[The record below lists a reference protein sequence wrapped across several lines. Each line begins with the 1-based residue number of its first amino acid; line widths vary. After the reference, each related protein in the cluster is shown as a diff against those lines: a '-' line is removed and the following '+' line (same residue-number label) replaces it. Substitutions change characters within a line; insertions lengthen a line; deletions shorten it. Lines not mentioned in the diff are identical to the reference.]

1 MHVPFSTFS
10 CLFSCKARALEH
22 FCYFYGDV
30 ASLNYA
36 SLNYQSQEKLD
47 DASLGLC
54 VPRIMRPWD
63 YASLG
68 RFVPGR
74 FVTICPHFSGRT
86 IHPHF
91 EKLENVFGCFIP
103 EL

>member
-1 MHVPFSTFS
+1 M
-10 CLFSCKARALEH
+10 
-22 FCYFYGDV
+22 
-30 ASLNYA
+30 
-36 SLNYQSQEKLD
+36 D

-74 FVTICPHFSGRT
+74 FVTICPFFSGRT

-91 EKLENVFGCFIP
+91 EKLDNIFGRFIP

>member
-1 MHVPFSTFS
+1 M
-10 CLFSCKARALEH
+10 
-22 FCYFYGDV
+22 
-30 ASLNYA
+30 
-36 SLNYQSQEKLD
+36 D

-54 VPRIMRPWD
+54 VPGIMRPWD

-74 FVTICPHFSGRT
+74 FVTICPRFSGWT

-91 EKLENVFGCFIP
+91 EKLEIFFGRFIP
-103 EL
+103 DLLTIML

>member
-1 MHVPFSTFS
+1 MRPWD
-10 CLFSCKARALEH
+10 
-22 FCYFYGDV
+22 Y
-30 ASLNYA
+30 
-36 SLNYQSQEKLD
+36 
-47 DASLGLC
+47 ASLGLC

-91 EKLENVFGCFIP
+91 EKLENFFGRFIP
-103 EL
+103 DPLKIML